1 MVKEGYEILKE
12 GRESVMRLNY
22 EKVSFVP
29 SLEDSATCM
38 ADAVGK
44 LAEEPG
50 VSRIVFRQR
59 RNYHYGPFQT
69 TMLNQIGALYNH
81 LIKTKKFLLSLE
93 GMPYL
98 IEKRAIVQNL
108 INSLRGDPI
117 GMYVEVRRLLREEK
131 IINKR
136 LIDEQDLG
144 ASNHYI
150 SLLNEIKRLMEQ
162 TRIVI
167 STKPFL
173 EGYRIGDRAI
183 YKKLFFP
190 DITPDFMFTRLMSKI
205 PIGGDELDTYK
216 IDKGSDVT
224 IFETPDDIKYLYY
237 LNPPEFKISEDKY
250 ELLDLAK
257 RVLIGHKPKAEEF
270 VDPEKMRSTFFNIG
284 KDMLQELADKQ
295 GLELGFD
302 ELRELT
308 SILVRYTVGFGLLEV
323 LLKDEKVQDITING
337 PIGQTP
343 IFIVHQDYDEC
354 VTNIIPSAE
363 DAESWATKFRL
374 LSGRALDEANPVLDT
389 ELLVPGARARVAII
403 SKPLSPY
410 GLAYALRRHRDK
422 PWTLPLFVQNRMIS
436 PLAGGLMSFLID
448 GSRTMLIAG
457 TRSSGKTSFLAS
469 CLVEIMRKYRII
481 TTEDTLELPVN
492 SLRELGYN
500 IQPMKVR
507 SAITG
512 GETEM
517 EAAEGIRTSLRL
529 GDSALIVG
537 EIRSKEAK
545 ALYEAMR
552 VGALANVV
560 AGTIHGDSPY
570 GVYDRVVNDLDVPK
584 TSFKATDIIVVCN
597 PVKSAD
603 GLHKWRRVVQI
614 TEVRKR
620 WEDDPLRENGFVD
633 LMKYDTREDA
643 LKPTDEL
650 MNGESDVIK
659 NIASNVGEWVGNWDA
674 VWDNIILRTKIKES
688 LINYAEKTKNNNL
701 LEARFAISSND
712 QFHKIGDSVKKEIGS
727 LEPRRIFFEWEEWLK
742 KMIKMKKI

>member
-1 MVKEGYEILKE
+1 MAKEGYEILKE
-12 GRESVMRLNY
+12 GKESVMRLNY
-22 EKVSFVP
+22 EKNSFVP
-29 SLEDSATCM
+29 SLEDNELCM
-38 ADAVGK
+38 ADVVGK
-44 LAEEPG
+44 LSEEPG
-50 VSRIVFRQR
+50 ISRIVFNQR
-59 RNYHYGPFQT
+59 RNYHYGSDQIEI
-69 TMLNQIGALYNH
+69 LNQVASLYNH
-81 LIKTKKFLLSLE
+81 LIKTKKFILSLE
-93 GMPYL
+93 GVPYL
-98 IEKRAIVQNL
+98 VEKRGIVQNL
-108 INSLRGDPI
+108 INRLKGDPV
-117 GMYVEVRRLLREEK
+117 GAYVECKRLLREEK
-131 IINKR
+131 LINRR
-136 LIDEQDLG
+136 LLDRQDVQ
-144 ASNHYI
+144 ASTRYI
-150 SLLNEIKRLMEQ
+150 SLLSEIIRLMEK
-162 TRIVI
+162 TRIV
-167 STKPFL
+167 SSVKPFL
-173 EGYRIGDRAI
+173 AGYKIGDRAI
-183 YKKLFFP
+183 YKKIFHA
-190 DITPDFMFTRLMSKI
+190 DITPDFMFTRLMSKL
-205 PIGGDELDTYK
+205 PLDGEELDTYK

-224 IFETPDDIKYLYY
+224 IFETNSDIKNLYY

-257 RVLIGHKPKAEEF
+257 RVLVEHKPKAEEF
-270 VDPEKMRSTFFNIG
+270 VDPDKMRATFFNIG

-295 GLELGFD
+295 GVNLSFD

-343 IFIVHQDYDEC
+343 IFIVHQDFDEC
-354 VTNIIPSAE
+354 VTNIIPSTE

-389 ELLVPGARARVAII
+389 ELHVPGARARVAII

-422 PWTLPLFVQNRMIS
+422 PWTLPLFVKKRMIS

-481 TTEDTLELPVN
+481 TTEDTLELPVDA
-492 SLRELGYN
+492 LRNLGYN
-500 IQPMKVR
+500 IQSMKVR

-537 EIRSKEAK
+537 EIRSTEAK

-570 GVYDRVVNDLDVPK
+570 GVYDRVVNDLQVPK
-584 TSFKATDIIVVCN
+584 TSFKATDIVAVAN
-597 PVKSAD
+597 PVKSSD
-603 GLHKWRRVVQI
+603 GLHKWRRIVQI

-620 WEDDPLRENGFVD
+620 WEDDPLREGGFVD
-633 LMKYDTREDA
+633 LMKYDTREDM

-650 MNGESDVIK
+650 MNGDSEIVK
-659 NIASNVGEWVGNWDA
+659 GIASNVSEWVGNWDA
-674 VWDNIILRTKIKES
+674 VWDNIVLRAKIKET
-688 LINYAEKTKNNNL
+688 LVNYSNKIKNDDV
-701 LEARFAISSND
+701 LEAGFVIQSND
-712 QFHKIGDSVKKEIGS
+712 MFHRVSDRVKQEVGS
-727 LEPRRIFFEWEEWLK
+727 LEPRRIFFEWEEWVK
-742 KMIKMKKI
+742 RTIKMKRF